1 MIPYDQYHT
10 PSTMSHRMSSS
21 LDDTIPLDKGTYKF
35 ELSDS
40 NKTYY
45 GSDISLSSGKKSSDS
60 SVKIVYEV
68 INLTGSN
75 SGNNRKQD
83 VTLRYKH

>member
-1 MIPYDQYHT
+1 
-10 PSTMSHRMSSS
+10 MSHRMLLS
-21 LDDTIPLDKGTYKF
+21 LDDTIPLDKETYKL

-45 GSDISLSSGKKSSDS
+45 GLDISLSSGKKSGDS

-68 INLTGSN
+68 IKIFWVS
-75 SGNNRKQD
+75 
-83 VTLRYKH
+83 

>member
-1 MIPYDQYHT
+1 
-10 PSTMSHRMSSS
+10 MSLS
-21 LDDTIPLDKGTYKF
+21 LDDTIPLDKGAYKL

-45 GSDISLSSGKKSSDS
+45 GLDISLSSGKKSGDS

-68 INLTGSN
+68 IKIFWAS
-75 SGNNRKQD
+75 
-83 VTLRYKH
+83 

>member
-1 MIPYDQYHT
+1 MTTFVHNIHSDHSIPYIY
-10 PSTMSHRMSSS
+10 
-21 LDDTIPLDKGTYKF
+21 DTIPLDKGTYKF

-45 GSDISLSSGKKSSDS
+45 GLDISLSSGKKSGDS

-68 INLTGSN
+68 IKIFWAS
-75 SGNNRKQD
+75 
-83 VTLRYKH
+83 

>member
-1 MIPYDQYHT
+1 
-10 PSTMSHRMSSS
+10 MSHRTSWS
-21 LDDTIPLDKGTYKF
+21 LDDMIPLDKEACKL

-45 GSDISLSSGKKSSDS
+45 GLDISLSSGKKSGHS

-68 INLTGSN
+68 IKIFWAS
-75 SGNNRKQD
+75 
-83 VTLRYKH
+83 